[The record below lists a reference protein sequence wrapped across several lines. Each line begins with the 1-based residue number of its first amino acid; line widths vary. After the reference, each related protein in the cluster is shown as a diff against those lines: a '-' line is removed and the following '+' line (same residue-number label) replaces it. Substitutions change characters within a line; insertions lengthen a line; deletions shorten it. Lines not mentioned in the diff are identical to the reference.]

1 MIEVAQWMVQSLGMI
16 MTYFKE
22 HPFMG
27 VGTFILVFP
36 LIKLL
41 GRILKLM
48 IKTN

>member
-1 MIEVAQWMVQSLGMI
+1 MIEVAQWMIQCLYMI

-27 VGTFILVFP
+27 VGTFILVYP
-36 LIKLL
+36 LLKIL
-41 GRILKLM
+41 GRVLKLM